1 MRGEAMTWLSSLW
14 VPLQFDFVQQGMVM
28 AALVA
33 LPMALLSCLLV
44 LKGWALLGDAIAHG
58 VFPGVVLAYLLG
70 WPVLPGAFA
79 AGMACA
85 LLSGYLQANSRIRQ
99 DTLMGVV
106 FSGMFAL
113 GLLLHSWVRASVHL
127 DHLLFGDLLGA
138 GWGEVAEVA
147 LLAGAITL
155 WMALQWRDLMLH
167 AFDATQ
173 ARAVGLRVRLL
184 HYGLLAA
191 VSLAVVAALKAVGVV
206 LAVALLIAPGA
217 TALLWVRRF
226 GPMLLLASA
235 LAVTC
240 AVLGVYVSFML
251 DSAPAATIVLVMS
264 AAFVFSLLWQAVV
277 AHMRRA

>member
-1 MRGEAMTWLSSLW
+1 MA
-14 VPLQFDFVQQGMVM
+14 LQGMWTALGYEFVQQAMWM
-28 AALVA
+28 AALAA

-58 VFPGVVLAYLLG
+58 VFPGVVLAYVLG

-79 AGMACA
+79 AGMVCA
-85 LLSGYLQANSRIRQ
+85 VASGYVQAHGRIRQ

-113 GLLLHSWVRASVHL
+113 GLLLHGGLHASVHL
-127 DHLLFGDLLGA
+127 EHVLFGDLLSVQWGDIAYGA
-138 GWGEVAEVA
+138 AM
-147 LLAGAITL
+147 AGAIVL
-155 WMALQWRDLMLH
+155 WVLLQWRSLMLY
-167 AFDATQ
+167 AFDPIQ
-173 ARAVGLRVRLL
+173 ARVTGLPVQRL

-191 VSLAVVAALKAVGVV
+191 VSLAVVAALQAVGVV

-226 GPMLLLASA
+226 GAMLALASV
-235 LAVTC
+235 LAVASAAT
-240 AVLGVYVSFML
+240 GVYLSFVL

-264 AAFVFSLLWQAVV
+264 AVFVASLLWQA
-277 AHMRRA
+277 MTRRMWRA